1 MPRPTA
7 LRALPQPGGASRR
20 VSRARMGSRGGGR
33 RVCAPVGARPRRA
46 VLQSARVRV
55 REEQSCLAVGDE
67 FGDAAVV
74 DGEHGQLAPEHV
86 HHLHGEVEARGGGVE
101 AEP

>member
-7 LRALPQPGGASRR
+7 LRALPQPGGDR
-20 VSRARMGSRGGGR
+20 VEFLALGWEAAEEGEEFVRQLG
-33 RVCAPVGARPRRA
+33 
-46 VLQSARVRV
+46 RV